1 MASIVAPS
9 TKSDQSATLIEDPG
23 METSYNPSSSFS
35 PLTTTSNIAPSSGG
49 VLNCRIEAIPSNRP
63 FREKNT
69 LSLWIRVTRA
79 LTFSSASKS
88 PAGCCESNRE
98 SICRPSRAASIS
110 AFTSA
115 STVASAVAAIVA
127 DAASTTLWAEA
138 FGSTTP
144 WMAAFKFPDTSEASR
159 IGCGVPNFGSAS
171 SRCDPIRIF
180 LADVS
185 VAVGDSSPLAG
196 ALATCSGDEASSAA
210 LTSAAV
216 FCSSWLVDIISA

>member
-1 MASIVAPS
+1 LASIVAPS

-35 PLTTTSNIAPSSGG
+35 TLTTTSNNAPSSG
-49 VLNCRIEAIPSNRP
+49 
-63 FREKNT
+63 
-69 LSLWIRVTRA
+69 
-79 LTFSSASKS
+79 
-88 PAGCCESNRE
+88 
-98 SICRPSRAASIS
+98 AASIS

-127 DAASTTLWAEA
+127 DAASATLWAEA
-138 FGSTTP
+138 FGSATP

-171 SRCDPIRIF
+171 SLCDPIRIF

-185 VAVGDSSPLAG
+185 VAVGDSSPVAG

-210 LTSAAV
+210 LTSAVV